1 MKISGN
7 RPTGPTSGVDAYA
20 QVQRTTGT
28 PAPQTV
34 AAPADVSSVLGIPEA
49 EFTPRVRDAIMT
61 LMAEVD
67 RLRQELERT
76 KARLETVEASA
87 DQDALLP
94 ILNRRAFVR
103 EMKRIMSFGERY
115 DLIASLIYLD
125 LDGFK
130 AINDANGHAAGD
142 AVLQHVAR
150 LISGH
155 VRESDIVGRLGG
167 DEFGI
172 ILAKADRP
180 QATLKARSLA
190 ELLTAQPLV
199 WQDKSLKL
207 GCTIGVHTFKK
218 GEDPA
223 AAMAEADK
231 AMYAAKKK
239 PDIR

>member
-7 RPTGPTSGVDAYA
+7 RPTGPTGVDAYKE
-20 QVQRTTGT
+20 VQRTTGA
-28 PAPQTV
+28 PATQPA

-49 EFTPRVRDAIMT
+49 EFTPRVRDAIMN

-76 KARLETVEASA
+76 KSRLETVEASA
-87 DQDALLP
+87 DQDALVP
-94 ILNRRAFVR
+94 VLNRRAFVR
-103 EMKRIMSFGERY
+103 EMTRIMSFGERY

-130 AINDANGHAAGD
+130 AINDTNGHAAGD

-167 DEFGI
+167 DEFGV
-172 ILAKADRP
+172 ILAKADKP

-190 ELLTAQPLV
+190 ELLSAQPLA
-199 WQDKSLKL
+199 WQGKSLKL

-223 AAMAEADK
+223 TAMAEADK

-239 PDIR
+239 S